1 MPFFLECCCQSAD
14 DARRAEASG
23 ASRIEL
29 CEQLALDGL
38 TPSDDNILATLA
50 AVSIPVNVLV
60 RCRAGNFVYTDEEV
74 AAMVRSIEHI
84 RQLTA
89 LATDGTVR
97 RVNAVVIG
105 ALTVEGH
112 VDKKAMRFLVNAA
125 KGMPITFH
133 RAFDVCCDPEQAYD
147 DIAMLGI
154 DRILTSGQRKTAVD
168 GCGLIAG
175 LVQRNREPSLYGTP
189 NPIIL
194 VGGGVRPRNIRVLA
208 VATGASEF
216 HSSCLEGWNG
226 VSS

>member
-1 MPFFLECCCQSAD
+1 MSYFLECCCQSAD
-14 DARRAEASG
+14 DARKAEASG

-38 TPSDDNILATLA
+38 TPSDENILATLA

-74 AAMVRSIEHI
+74 ATMVRSIDHI
-84 RQLTA
+84 RQLA
-89 LATDGTVR
+89 AAAPDGTVR

-105 ALTVEGH
+105 ALTVEGS

-125 KGMPITFH
+125 KGMSITFH
-133 RAFDVCCDPEQAYD
+133 RAFDVCYDPEQSYD

-154 DRILTSGQRKTAVD
+154 DRILTSGHRRTAVD

-175 LVQRNREPSLYGTP
+175 LVRRSKEPSLYDTP

-208 VATGASEF
+208 VATSASEF
-216 HSSCLEGWNG
+216 HSSCLEGWERIIN
-226 VSS
+226 

>member
-14 DARRAEASG
+14 DARRAESSG

-50 AVSIPVNVLV
+50 AVRIPVNVLV

-74 AAMVRSIEHI
+74 ATMVRSIEHI
-84 RQLTA
+84 RQLTV

-175 LVQRNREPSLYGTP
+175 LVQRSRESSLYDTP

-216 HSSCLEGWNG
+216 HSSCLEGWNE